1 VLSCG
6 LGFVARFIQS
16 RNLDFFFITGLNYVV
31 GFVGA
36 LTWMVLAGGWQADT
50 STIVFGMV
58 QGAHYALTMLGSYL
72 MFQRVGL
79 GVTLTLINMAV
90 IVPTVASSML
100 FNDRLMG
107 HGLAGVAL
115 LVLSIGFVG
124 RRSQKQQS
132 DVRLEWW
139 YWPLVIGLI
148 ALYGAGQTG
157 AKAFEEISVRGHQPT
172 YVVIAFATAVPIA
185 FINFMVRS
193 RIQPDLRSWRHAASY
208 GSRVQLRNLAV
219 LVLLGIGFG
228 ITNVSQ
234 LSFLVLALRDV
245 PGTLVFPIATASLVL
260 FASLAGSVFWRERY
274 GRLTVFGGV
283 MAIIGL
289 VLVNV

>member
-1 VLSCG
+1 
-6 LGFVARFIQS
+6 
-16 RNLDFFFITGLNYVV
+16 
-31 GFVGA
+31 
-36 LTWMVLAGGWQADT
+36 M
-50 STIVFGMV
+50 
-58 QGAHYALTMLGSYL
+58 
-72 MFQRVGL
+72 
-79 GVTLTLINMAV
+79 
-90 IVPTVASSML
+90 
-100 FNDRLMG
+100 
-107 HGLAGVAL
+107 

-124 RRSQKQQS
+124 RRSRKQQS

-157 AKAFEEISVRGHQPT
+157 AKAFDALSVSGHQPT

-185 FINFMVRS
+185 FVTFMVRS

-208 GSRVQLRNLAV
+208 GSRVPARNLAV
-219 LVLLGIGFG
+219 VILLGIGFG

-234 LSFLVLALRDV
+234 LGFLVLALREV
-245 PGTLVFPIATASLVL
+245 PGTFVFPIATASLVL

-274 GRLTVFGGV
+274 GRLTILGGV

>member
-1 VLSCG
+1 MLSCG
-6 LGFVARFIQS
+6 LGLVARFIQS

-36 LTWMVLAGGWQADT
+36 LTWMVFAGGWQADT
-50 STIVFGMV
+50 PTIGFGMV

-79 GVTLTLINMAV
+79 GVTLTLTNMAV
-90 IVPTVASSML
+90 IVPTVASATL

-157 AKAFEEISVRGHQPT
+157 AKAFDALSVSGHQPT

-185 FINFMVRS
+185 FVTFMVRS

-208 GSRVQLRNLAV
+208 GSRVPARNLAV
-219 LVLLGIGFG
+219 VILLGIGFG

-234 LSFLVLALRDV
+234 LGFLVLALREV
-245 PGTLVFPIATASLVL
+245 PGTFVFPIATASLVL

-274 GRLTVFGGV
+274 GRLTILGGV